1 MKALIIGASG
11 QVGGTLASLCVRR
24 KIEVYPTSRVGQG
37 FLYLDLADPSSIAAA
52 FEKSRPDLVLLCS
65 AMTHVDGCER
75 DPELARKVNA
85 AGPALVAGECRR
97 SGARLV
103 YFSTEYVFDGKA
115 GPYGEEDPVNPVSV
129 YGRTKLEGERAALAL
144 DGALSVRTTVV
155 YSHNPASKNFIM
167 QLINN
172 HRSGLKMRVP
182 SDQVSNP
189 TYAPDL
195 AAAVL
200 DLAGKGASGIY
211 NVVGPDWLNRYEFAL
226 KACAAFGFDPA
237 FLEPSLTSELGQAAA
252 WPIIA
257 GLRTEKLARELGRG
271 LPPAEE
277 SLRKIANL
285 IKQYE

>member
-37 FLYLDLADPSSIAAA
+37 FVYLDLADPASIAAA

-65 AMTHVDGCER
+65 AMTYVDGCES
-75 DPELARKVNA
+75 DPALARKINA
-85 AGPALVAGECRR
+85 AGPALVAEECRR
-97 SGARLV
+97 GGAKLV
-103 YFSTEYVFDGKA
+103 YFSTEYVFDGKS
-115 GPYGEEDPVNPVSV
+115 GPYSEEDPVNPVSV

-144 DGALSVRTTVV
+144 ENALAVRTTVV

-167 QLINN
+167 QLINSC
-172 HRSGLKMRVP
+172 RSGAKMRVP
-182 SDQVSNP
+182 SDQFSNP

-195 AAAVL
+195 AAAT
-200 DLAGKGASGIY
+200 LALVEKGASGIY
-211 NVVGPDWLNRYEFAL
+211 NVVGPDWLNRYDFAL

-237 FLEPSLTSELGQAAA
+237 FLEPRLTSELGQAAA
-252 WPIIA
+252 RPLIA
-257 GLRTEKLARELGRG
+257 GLKTDKLARELGRG
-271 LPPAEE
+271 LPPTEE
-277 SLRKIANL
+277 SLRKIASI

>member
-1 MKALIIGASG
+1 MFGYDA
-11 QVGGTLASLCVRR
+11 R
-24 KIEVYPTSRVGQG
+24 
-37 FLYLDLADPSSIAAA
+37 
-52 FEKSRPDLVLLCS
+52 
-65 AMTHVDGCER
+65 DGC
-75 DPELARKVNA
+75 ARLGWRGKVNA
-85 AGPALVAGECRR
+85 AGPALVAEECRR
-97 SGARLV
+97 AGARLV

-129 YGRTKLEGERAALAL
+129 YGLTKLEGERAALAL
-144 DGALSVRTTVV
+144 EGSLSVRTTVV
-155 YSHNPASKNFIM
+155 YSHNPASRNFIM

-172 HRSGLKMRVP
+172 HRTVAKMRVP

-211 NVVGPDWLNRYEFAL
+211 NVVGPDWLNRYDFAL

-237 FLEPSLTSELGQAAA
+237 FLEPKLTSELGQTAAR
-252 WPIIA
+252 PLIA
-257 GLRTEKLARELGRG
+257 GLKTEKIARELGRA

-277 SLRKIANL
+277 SLRKIAGIL
-285 IKQYE
+285 KQYE